1 MRFLA
6 SIRKMEFLF
15 LGLLFILS
23 YSDSHAQSNTLW
35 LAQYFNNTDFNAPA
49 AITSYE
55 SDVNFNWG
63 NGAPSPGVNA
73 DNFSARWST
82 TVFFSSGVYRFVAR
96 ADDEVRV
103 YIDNTELVIDTFGRG
118 RVGVPIVV
126 EVPMAQGFHNIQVDY
141 REFGG
146 AAFVSLEWELTD
158 EQIVQDNITGTWIAQ
173 YYNNRNL
180 NGSPTAI
187 FSVASPTNN
196 WGNGSPVSN
205 ISADNFS
212 VRWSTTLDLD
222 GTYLMELRADDGV
235 RVFVNNVLFIDEWHS
250 AQATTYSNTFNLPA
264 GSHSIVIE
272 YFEGDGL
279 AFLEFNLTEA
289 ASEAGL
295 WTAEFYPN
303 PDLVGAAT
311 ATSIAS
317 NPNNNWGL
325 SAPFASM
332 PNDNFS
338 VRWTS
343 TQTLESGTYRFS
355 IRSDDGVRLFVDGRL
370 RIDQWNTAR
379 DETYTAELP
388 FLDGDYT
395 IVLEYFERN
404 GAAFI
409 EYDLTRI
416 GDYTVQPERLVTATG
431 FVNTTRLNVRNL
443 PSANDSRVIGQI
455 QNGERYT
462 IVGRN
467 ADSSWLEIQL
477 DENSSGWVFARFI
490 DVTNP
495 EVVPVTSEDE
505 RPDFVPTPFT
515 LSATAEIRIRSLAS
529 TRGAILGEL
538 PAFRAANII
547 ARNNSASWWF
557 IEYNGVTGW
566 VSADFL
572 RLPANLDLSQIPV
585 R

>member
-1 MRFLA
+1 MRFPYSMKGFVVL
-6 SIRKMEFLF
+6 I
-15 LGLLFILS
+15 LGLFILS
-23 YSDSHAQSNTLW
+23 FHTTSHAQSNTLW

-49 AITSYE
+49 AVTAYE
-55 SDVNFNWG
+55 SDVDFNWG

-141 REFGG
+141 REYGG
-146 AAFVSLEWELTD
+146 AAFVSLEWELAD
-158 EQIVQDNITGTWIAQ
+158 EQVVQDSVTGTWIAE

-180 NGSPTAI
+180 NGSPSAI
-187 FSVASPTNN
+187 FSVASPNNN

-205 ISADNFS
+205 INADNFS
-212 VRWSTTLDLD
+212 ARWSTTLDLD
-222 GTYLMELRADDGV
+222 GTYLMEVRADDGV
-235 RVFVNNVLFIDEWHS
+235 RVYINNILFIDEWHT
-250 AQATTYSNTFNLPA
+250 AQASTYSNTFNVPA
-264 GSHSIVIE
+264 GSHSITIE
-272 YFEGDGL
+272 YFEGSGL

-303 PDLVGAAT
+303 PDLVGAPT

-317 NPNNNWGL
+317 SPDNNWGL

-332 PNDNFS
+332 PDDNFS

-343 TQTLESGTYRFS
+343 TQTLESGTYRLS
-355 IRSDDGVRLFVDGRL
+355 IRCDDGVRVYINGRL

-388 FLDGDYT
+388 ILDGDYN
-395 IVLEYFERN
+395 IVIEYFER
-404 GAAFI
+404 GGTAFI

-431 FVNTTRLNVRNL
+431 YINTTRLNVRDI
-443 PSANDSRVIGQI
+443 PSANDSNVIAQVEL
-455 QNGERYT
+455 GERFT

-477 DENSSGWVFARFI
+477 DENTTGWVFARFV

-505 RPDFVPTPFT
+505 RPDFVPTPYT
-515 LSATAEIRIRSLAS
+515 LSATTEIRIRSLAS
-529 TRGAILGEL
+529 TRSAILGEL
-538 PAFRAANII
+538 PANRSANII
-547 ARNNSASWWF
+547 ARNNSATWWF
-557 IEYNGVTGW
+557 IEYNGLTGW